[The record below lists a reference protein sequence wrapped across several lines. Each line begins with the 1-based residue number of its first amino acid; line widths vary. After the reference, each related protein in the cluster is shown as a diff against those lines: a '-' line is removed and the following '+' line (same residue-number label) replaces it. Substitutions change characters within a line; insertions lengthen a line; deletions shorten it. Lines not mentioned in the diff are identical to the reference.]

1 MLTVLLVTPE
11 LVVEY
16 LWFGEL
22 GYAQVFWTIRG
33 TQILLFVLVFALAG
47 LYFGGNF
54 YALVRNIPP
63 LWASQWAEGGE
74 APEVGGKPLTRARL
88 RRLAYV
94 IAGILSLLF
103 ASGFSGR
110 WNELLRFWHAGSYG
124 QGDPVY
130 GVDLAYH
137 MLELPFLQAVQSGV
151 VGLAFLGLLALV
163 TGYVIAGQIGIQD
176 GGFEADAGALRH
188 LGANLILLLLG
199 WAWGFYLDLYELLQ
213 EGGGAV
219 YGAAES
225 VARAYCAQTRAGA
238 AGGNIAGAQAYVGD
252 SAPVE
257 RRAGGLGLVGAA
269 FGLGCVFGPAIGGLL
284 AADAVVARADAL
296 LPAFVPATAYSL
308 PSFAAA
314 GMSFLAV
321 TVGFAFLQGPTRTRS
336 AAEGGGRRTTAI
348 GQFRDA
354 LASAALRPL
363 TVAYFVVA
371 VAFAGV
377 QVMFIPYVADAF
389 GYDATAAA
397 LLLTYV
403 GVLGAVNQGVLVGRL
418 SRVVSSRTLV
428 AAGSVVLAGGL
439 AAIPATGLVDRVAA
453 DAALG
458 GPEWLT
464 LSLVALL
471 AALAALSLG
480 NALVNVSLATLV
492 SSSAD
497 DAAQGAAFGVTQGAS
512 SLGRTVG
519 PPLMAVL
526 YTVAVAS
533 PFLIGALLLVP
544 VAAAFR
550 RRDE

>member
-1 MLTVLLVTPE
+1 MTHPEAGAASTPGDD
-11 LVVEY
+11 
-16 LWFGEL
+16 GEGDDAGGDDAPDEIGL
-22 GYAQVFWTIRG
+22 AGG
-33 TQILLFVLVFALAG
+33 TARPSAVANPRRALAVVIG
-47 LYFGGNF
+47 VVFIDLVGFGI
-54 YALVRNIPP
+54 VIP
-63 LWASQWAEGGE
+63 
-74 APEVGGKPLTRARL
+74 
-88 RRLAYV
+88 
-94 IAGILSLLF
+94 I
-103 ASGFSGR
+103 
-110 WNELLRFWHAGSYG
+110 
-124 QGDPVY
+124 
-130 GVDLAYH
+130 
-137 MLELPFLQAVQSGV
+137 LPFYVRSFGV
-151 VGLAFLGLLALV
+151 SDAFIGLLAASYSLAQFLAAPTLGRLSDRIGRRPV
-163 TGYVIAGQIGIQD
+163 LLASLAAAGVAWVAFGY
-176 GGFEADAGALRH
+176 
-188 LGANLILLLLG
+188 
-199 WAWGFYLDLYELLQ
+199 
-213 EGGGAV
+213 
-219 YGAAES
+219 
-225 VARAYCAQTRAGA
+225 AGA
-238 AGGNIAGAQAYVGD
+238 AGARFGPVAALATLFGARTLAGAMGGNIAAAQAYVAD
-252 SAPVE
+252 ITPRD
-257 RRAGGLGLVGAA
+257 RRAGALGLVGAA
-269 FGLGCVFGPAIGGLL
+269 FGLGFVFGPAIGGLL

-296 LPAFVPATAYSL
+296 FPAFVPATAYSL

-314 GMSFLAV
+314 GMSLLAV
-321 TVGFAFLQGPTRTRS
+321 AVGFAFLEEPSRTRPT
-336 AAEGGGRRTTAI
+336 ATAGGRTTAI

-354 LASAALRPL
+354 LASASLRPL

-492 SSSAD
+492 SVSAD

-519 PPLMAVL
+519 PPVMAVL

-533 PFLIGALLLVP
+533 PFLAGALLLVP
-544 VAAAFR
+544 VAVAFGR
-550 RRDE
+550 RAG

>member
-1 MLTVLLVTPE
+1 MTHPE
-11 LVVEY
+11 AGAASGPDDEAADVASPADAERPPAVDNP
-16 LWFGEL
+16 
-22 GYAQVFWTIRG
+22 RR
-33 TQILLFVLVFALAG
+33 ALAVVIG
-47 LYFGGNF
+47 VVFIDLVGFGI
-54 YALVRNIPP
+54 VIP
-63 LWASQWAEGGE
+63 
-74 APEVGGKPLTRARL
+74 
-88 RRLAYV
+88 
-94 IAGILSLLF
+94 I
-103 ASGFSGR
+103 
-110 WNELLRFWHAGSYG
+110 
-124 QGDPVY
+124 
-130 GVDLAYH
+130 
-137 MLELPFLQAVQSGV
+137 LPFYVRSFGV
-151 VGLAFLGLLALV
+151 SDAYIGLLAASYSLAQFLAAP
-163 TGYVIAGQIGIQD
+163 TLGRLSDRIGRRPVLL
-176 GGFEADAGALRH
+176 ASLAAAGA
-188 LGANLILLLLG
+188 
-199 WAWGFYLDLYELLQ
+199 AWVTFGY
-213 EGGGAV
+213 
-219 YGAAES
+219 
-225 VARAYCAQTRAGA
+225 AGA
-238 AGGNIAGAQAYVGD
+238 AGARFGSAAALATLFASRTLAGAMGGNIAAAQAYVAD
-252 SAPVE
+252 ITPVD
-257 RRAGGLGLVGAA
+257 RRAGALGLVGAA
-269 FGLGCVFGPAIGGLL
+269 FGLGFVFGPAIGGLL

-321 TVGFAFLQGPTRTRS
+321 TVGFAFLQEPTRTRS

-428 AAGSVVLAGGL
+428 AAGSVILAGGL